1 VKRYG
6 RLLAQA
12 APRAIRTEEENDRA
26 LAIVEKLMEKGEL
39 NLTPEED
46 ALLELLVDR
55 SAEVFQVSAGLFL

>member
-1 VKRYG
+1 
-6 RLLAQA
+6 
-12 APRAIRTEEENDRA
+12 
-26 LAIVEKLMEKGEL
+26 MEKGEL